1 MRPRIES
8 ICPEFVDGK
17 KGEKNE
23 GRKEGGI
30 EERREGGRERV
41 RKTKKRW
48 SSLQDPY

>member
-8 ICPEFVDGK
+8 IRPEFVDE
-17 KGEKNE
+17 GEKNE

-30 EERREGGRERV
+30 EERREGGRERG
-41 RKTKKRW
+41 RKTKERW